1 MRGLILKISSLTW
14 HNLLFRAADRE
25 ELSLLRIGNPSQM
38 SWDEMRGWG
47 WHLVFCIS
55 TATDRTFHNLVF
67 LEQIHSWSWI
77 IRSLLQHHGSQQVE
91 SGWWSVTLDR
101 AEITWSNEADSD
113 YIRSNRDKMLHLTLH
128 CPLCPQPSDIWHH
141 CFHTLHIARDL
152 EPGDISKLKHCMIWC
167 LCSVLSIIDFCSTRS
182 RYHHFT
188 R

>member
-67 LEQIHSWSWI
+67 LEQIPSWSWI
-77 IRSLLQHHGSQQVE
+77 IRSRHHGSQQVE
-91 SGWWSVTLDR
+91 SGWWSVECRQSRDNLVQWGGQWLHQEQSGQNVTFNTPLSTLSTPIR
-101 AEITWSNEADSD
+101 QMIPLLSHSPHCQGSGARR
-113 YIRSNRDKMLHLTLH
+113 YIQTKTLH
-128 CPLCPQPSDIWHH
+128 DIVY
-141 CFHTLHIARDL
+141 C
-152 EPGDISKLKHCMIWC
+152 
-167 LCSVLSIIDFCSTRS
+167 II
-182 RYHHFT
+182 Y
-188 R
+188 

>member
-67 LEQIHSWSWI
+67 LEIHSWSWI

-91 SGWWSVTLDR
+91 SGWWSVECR
-101 AEITWSNEADSD
+101 QS
-113 YIRSNRDKMLHLTLH
+113 
-128 CPLCPQPSDIWHH
+128 
-141 CFHTLHIARDL
+141 FHTLHIARDL